1 MAMRT
6 SFILLVQVCVVSA
19 WVLAQAPAGKTLD
32 IYFIDV
38 EGGQATLYV
47 SPSGQSMLVDAGYP
61 GFGGRD
67 AGRIVAA
74 AKQAGLSRIDYMV
87 VTHYHGDHVGGVP
100 ELAARMPIG
109 TFVDHGPTSERGQK
123 IDALMQPYL
132 QARGKG
138 RHLEVKVGDRIPVD
152 GLDVRV
158 VTSNAAL
165 LSVPLEGGG
174 APNPLCAN
182 FIPMKDETS
191 DDAYSVGTVT
201 AYGGFRI
208 INLGDLSWNQEYG
221 LVCPT
226 NRIGTVSALLA
237 TQHGDEETGSPAF
250 VYALR
255 PKAVFTNNGPKKS
268 VVGPLVRTVAAAPR
282 PMDLWQLHQS
292 FLGEQLNVTEPFIAN
307 LGETDAGH
315 WLKVSARADGSFS
328 VTNSRTG
335 ETKAYPAGD

>member
-1 MAMRT
+1 MRT
-6 SFILLVQVCVVSA
+6 RLTALVLGLTVITPAAMVR
-19 WVLAQAPAGKTLD
+19 QADRTLD

-47 SPSGQSMLVDAGYP
+47 SPSGRAMLVDAGYP

-74 AKQAGLSRIDYMV
+74 AKQAGLQQIDILV

-100 ELAARMPIG
+100 ELAARMPIR
-109 TFVDHGPTSERGQK
+109 TFVDHGPTSERGER
-123 IDALMQPYL
+123 IDALVQPYL
-132 QARGKG
+132 QARSRG
-138 RHLEVKVGDRIPVD
+138 RHLEVKAGDRIQLD
-152 GLDVRV
+152 DLDVRV
-158 VTSNAAL
+158 VTSNGAL

-174 APNPLCAN
+174 APNPLCAG
-182 FIPMKDETS
+182 FTPMKDETS
-191 DDAYSVGTVT
+191 DDAYSVGTV
-201 AYGGFRI
+201 ASYGRFRI

-226 NRIGTVSALLA
+226 NRIGEVSVLLA

-255 PKAVFTNNGPKKS
+255 PKAVVTNNGPKKS
-268 VVGPLVRTVAAAPR
+268 VVGPLVRTVGASPR

-292 FLGEQLNVTEPFIAN
+292 FLGEQLNVAEPFIAN
-307 LGETDAGH
+307 VGEADAGH
-315 WLKVSARADGSFS
+315 WLKVSARADGSFTL
-328 VTNSRTG
+328 TNGRTG
-335 ETKAYPAGD
+335 YTKSYN

>member
-1 MAMRT
+1 MRRYLPL
-6 SFILLVQVCVVSA
+6 IALVVLLIGPLPA
-19 WVLAQAPAGKTLD
+19 AQQAERTLD

-74 AKQAGLSRIDYMV
+74 AKDAGLQRIDYLV

-100 ELAARMPIG
+100 ELAARMPIR
-109 TFVDHGPTSERGQK
+109 TFVDHGPTSERGERV
-123 IDALMQPYL
+123 DALVRPYL
-132 QARGKG
+132 QARSAGM
-138 RHLEVKVGDRIPVD
+138 HLEVKVGDRIPVD

-158 VTSNAAL
+158 VTSNGAL

-174 APNPLCAN
+174 TPNPLCAD
-182 FIPMKDETS
+182 FTPMKDETS

-201 AYGGFRI
+201 AHGRFRT

-226 NRIGTVSALLA
+226 NRIGAVDVLLA
-237 TQHGDEETGSPAF
+237 TQHGDEETGSAAF
-250 VYALR
+250 VYAIQ
-255 PKAVFTNNGPKKS
+255 PKAVITNNGPRKS
-268 VVGPLVRTVAAAPR
+268 VIQPLIGTVRASPR

-292 FLGEQLNVTEPFIAN
+292 FLGDRSNVAEPFMAN
-307 LGETDAGH
+307 VGDADAGH
-315 WLKVSARADGSFS
+315 WLKVSARADGSFTI
-328 VTNSRTG
+328 TNGRTG
-335 ETKAYPAGD
+335 FTKAYAAGD